1 MADTPSPARSAGKG
15 VRPAGARSLRSPAP
29 AARNNRSGS
38 PGHASVIAPPM
49 SGAMI
54 IIRRERQKRRE
65 RGRDG
70 QEPAGS
76 VRAPAGETIP
86 RQVGASPPPPGF
98 RLAASLQRGPGCT
111 ERSCAG
117 RRADGGGWQERRTER
132 VTAGGRQKERRE
144 DRRAEG
150 NAGRRREAGKRGDG
164 RKADGARD
172 GGGMAERAKR
182 RSEGGRKGGTADG
195 AQKGRTVSVRS
206 TAQGPRVPAVPQ
218 TGPTSVL
225 AGRS

>member
-1 MADTPSPARSAGKG
+1 MADTPPPARSAGTG

-49 SGAMI
+49 SDAMI

-98 RLAASLQRGPGCT
+98 RLAASSRRRGGT
-111 ERSCAG
+111 DG
-117 RRADGGGWQERRTER
+117 KIMGGYRADGADGLLRPTGLVMSNGFTSPPPPCYPRDVCKSWP
-132 VTAGGRQKERRE
+132 VGRMDLVGSLGVR
-144 DRRAEG
+144 
-150 NAGRRREAGKRGDG
+150 AGRK
-164 RKADGARD
+164 
-172 GGGMAERAKR
+172 
-182 RSEGGRKGGTADG
+182 SV
-195 AQKGRTVSVRS
+195 RTV
-206 TAQGPRVPAVPQ
+206 Q
-218 TGPTSVL
+218 VL
-225 AGRS
+225 FL

>member
-1 MADTPSPARSAGKG
+1 MADTPPPARSAGTG
-15 VRPAGARSLRSPAP
+15 VRPAGVRSLRSPAP

-49 SGAMI
+49 SDAMI

-111 ERSCAG
+111 ERSCAE
-117 RRADGGGWQERRTER
+117 RRADGGM
-132 VTAGGRQKERRE
+132 AGTV
-144 DRRAEG
+144 DRARDGEG
-150 NAGRRREAGKRGDG
+150 NAGRRGEG
-164 RKADGARD
+164 RR
-172 GGGMAERAKR
+172 
-182 RSEGGRKGGTADG
+182 ADG

>member
-1 MADTPSPARSAGKG
+1 MADTPPPAHSAGKG

-49 SGAMI
+49 SDAMI

-111 ERSCAG
+111 ERSCAE
-117 RRADGGGWQERRTER
+117 RRADGGI
-132 VTAGGRQKERRE
+132 AG
-144 DRRAEG
+144 
-150 NAGRRREAGKRGDG
+150 
-164 RKADGARD
+164 
-172 GGGMAERAKR
+172 
-182 RSEGGRKGGTADG
+182 TVDG
-195 AQKGRTVSVRS
+195 AQKVGWSAESRMERRK
-206 TAQGPRVPAVPQ
+206 G
-218 TGPTSVL
+218 
-225 AGRS
+225 GRSPSGRRLRGRVCLRSRRPGRLPSLPDGRE

>member
-1 MADTPSPARSAGKG
+1 MADTPPPARSAGKG

-76 VRAPAGETIP
+76 VRAPTGETIP

-111 ERSCAG
+111 ERSCAERRVDGGMAGTVDGARDGEGNAG
-117 RRADGGGWQERRTER
+117 RRGERG
-132 VTAGGRQKERRE
+132 TAGGRQKERRE
-144 DRRAEG
+144 GRRAG
-150 NAGRRREAGKRGDG
+150 GRP
-164 RKADGARD
+164 
-172 GGGMAERAKR
+172 
-182 RSEGGRKGGTADG
+182 EGGRSA
-195 AQKGRTVSVRS
+195 
-206 TAQGPRVPAVPQ
+206 
-218 TGPTSVL
+218 
-225 AGRS
+225 